1 MRCITH
7 SQSIYPLLVVR
18 RIRHYSLMLTVI
30 FVIAAAF
37 PRFAVAQ
44 KTGSV
49 TCTIS
54 DDTGPL
60 PGAVVR
66 VKGTDN
72 AAVSDLDGKA
82 SIAGINSTVTLV
94 VTLLGYEDQQ
104 IEAGPGDNISVT
116 LKEDRQMLDEVIV
129 IGYGTA
135 KRKDYTGSVAS
146 VRLENS
152 PIAQAV
158 NSNALESLK
167 GNVSGLDIG
176 ATNTAGGQPSVQVRG
191 QKNFSGA
198 SSPLIV
204 LDGLIFMGG
213 LNDINPADIATID
226 ILKDASSAATYG
238 SRSANGVI
246 VITTKKGASHKPT
259 ITFNASYGAATW
271 GNKPRMKTGQA
282 YVDAIM
288 ARNNRTDLGWMS
300 PQEYLN
306 YQTGQTTDWLDYSSR
321 IGSKQDYQLSVGGA
335 GEGINY
341 YFSTSWSDNKGIII
355 GDDFN
360 RFNLLGKLSTDIT
373 SWLNV
378 SVDAAFTRQDYSGV
392 AANILTAYYL
402 SPYGAPYRYNTTE
415 LEKYPVTSSD
425 GYQNPLWQADKTMRQ
440 DVDIRNNYRLQA
452 SAVIKAPWVEGLSLR
467 LNYSYTDTRKNTS
480 DFRNERYAV
489 QEGRYDDDSRYSSE
503 TYTKLLSS
511 ASGWR
516 KNEDTYS
523 RLFDAIL
530 NYTHAFGKH
539 DVDATLVATRDHSV
553 YNMEQ
558 MTASN
563 FYANGNTT
571 LGINGLRKA
580 TVQKV
585 SEDGVETANIGYLA
599 RVLYNYDGRYSFTGS
614 IRRDGA
620 SVFGTNK
627 KWGNFWSL
635 GVAWTPSKEA
645 FWTPELKRVV
655 TDLKIKASG
664 GVNGN
669 QTLAAYSTLSKVVNG
684 QDGGIRYEWNTSE
697 ILYGMAI
704 TSLGND
710 NLGWEATTAY
720 NLGIEANLF
729 EGRLD
734 VDLETYYS
742 QTKDQIFDR
751 TIPSMTGFETVKSTM
766 GQVDNFGIEATIH
779 SVNIRTRD
787 FQWSSGLTFWL
798 NRNKLVHLY
807 YEDLDGDGREDD
819 DISNSRFIGKSLGAI
834 FGYVQDGIVQ
844 TGDVDYIGVYGGVPG
859 SPKYVDINQ
868 DDQINADDRVI
879 LGYTSPNF
887 RLNLSNTITYK
898 QFELYAMIA
907 GIFGGANRYLRE
919 NQNAFRVSNVTGYA
933 TANLIDIPWWTEENP
948 SNIYPSATFSTDGRF
963 KGLQDRTFVRLQDI
977 TLSYTFKKSLMERWH
992 MNNLKVFISGKNL
1005 LTFTRWVGDDPET
1018 GSSVLSSTMPVSK
1031 SVTAGVSLSF

>member
-1 MRCITH
+1 MRH
-7 SQSIYPLLVVR
+7 
-18 RIRHYSLMLTVI
+18 IRHLFLLFTT
-30 FVIAAAF
+30 IAAISWGSGPAA
-37 PRFAVAQ
+37 RAQ
-44 KTGSV
+44 SAGSV
-49 TCTIS
+49 TCTVS
-54 DDTGPL
+54 DSAGPL

-66 VKGTDN
+66 IKGSDN
-72 AAVSDLDGKA
+72 AAVTDLDGKA
-82 SIAGINSTVTLV
+82 TLTGIKSAVTLV
-94 VTLLGYEDQQ
+94 VNMMGYLDREV
-104 IEAGPGDNISVT
+104 EAAPGRDLRIIME
-116 LKEDRQMLDEVIV
+116 EDRQMLEEVIV

-167 GNVSGLDIG
+167 GSVSGLDIG

-246 VITTKKGASHKPT
+246 VITTKKGVSHKPT
-259 ITFNASYGAATW
+259 ITFNTSFGAATW

-306 YQTGQTTDWLDYSSR
+306 YQTGKTTDWLDYSSR

-341 YFSTSWSDNKGIII
+341 YFSTSWTDNKGIIK

-373 SWLNV
+373 GWLSV

-402 SPYGAPYRYNTTE
+402 SPYGATYRYNSTE

-425 GYQNPLWQADKTMRQ
+425 GYQNPLWQADKSMRQ

-489 QEGRYDDDSRYSSE
+489 QEGRYDDDTRYSAD
-503 TYTKLLSS
+503 TYKNLLSS
-511 ASGWR
+511 ASGSR

-530 NYTHAFGKH
+530 NYSHTFDKH
-539 DVDATLVATRDHSV
+539 DIDATLVATRDHSV
-553 YNMEQ
+553 YSMEQ
-558 MTASN
+558 MSGSN

-580 TVQKV
+580 TVQKI

-620 SVFGTNK
+620 SVFGTNR

-635 GVAWTPSKEA
+635 GAAWTPSREA
-645 FWTPELKRVV
+645 FWTPGLKRVL
-655 TDLKIKASG
+655 TDFKVKVSG

-669 QTLAAYSTLSKVVNG
+669 QTLAAYSTLSKVING
-684 QDGGIRYEWNTSE
+684 QDGGIQYEWGTGD
-697 ILYGMAI
+697 IMYGMAI
-704 TSLGND
+704 SSLGND

-720 NLGIEANLF
+720 NFGIESNWF

-734 VDLETYYS
+734 ADLEFYYS

-751 TIPSMTGFETVKSTM
+751 TIPAMTGFETVKSTM
-766 GQVDNFGIEATIH
+766 GQVDNFGIEATLH
-779 SVNIRTRD
+779 SVNINTRD
-787 FQWSSGLTFWL
+787 FRWTSGLTFWL

-834 FGYVQDGIVQ
+834 YGYVQDGLVQ
-844 TGDVDYIGVYGGVPG
+844 MDDVDYIGVYGGVPG

-887 RLNLSNTITYK
+887 RLNLSNTIRYR

-919 NQNAFRVSNVTGYA
+919 NQNAFRVANITGYA
-933 TANLIDIPWWTEENP
+933 TANLIDIPWWTEDNP
-948 SNIYPSATFSTDGRF
+948 GNVYPAATFSTDGRF
-963 KGLQDRTFVRLQDI
+963 KGLQDRTFVRFQDI
-977 TLSYTFKKSLMERWH
+977 TLSYSFKKSLMERWH
-992 MNNLKVFISGKNL
+992 VNNLKLFVSGKNL
-1005 LTFTRWVGDDPET
+1005 LTLTRWVGDDPET

-1031 SVTAGVSLSF
+1031 SITAGVSFSF

>member
-7 SQSIYPLLVVR
+7 SQSIYLLLVVR
-18 RIRHYSLMLTVI
+18 RIKHYSLMLTVI

-37 PRFAVAQ
+37 PRIAAAQ

-54 DDTGPL
+54 DDAGPL
-60 PGAVVR
+60 PGAVIR

-116 LKEDRQMLDEVIV
+116 LKEDRQMLEEVIV

-246 VITTKKGASHKPT
+246 VITTKKGVTHKPT
-259 ITFNASYGAATW
+259 ISFNASYSAATW
-271 GNKPRMKTGQA
+271 GNKPRMKTGQG

-288 ARNNRTDLGWMS
+288 ARNSRTDLGWMS

-306 YQTGQTTDWLDYSSR
+306 YQTGHTTDWLDYSSR
-321 IGSKQDYQLSVGGA
+321 IGGKQDYQLSVGGA
-335 GEGINY
+335 GQGINY
-341 YFSTSWSDNKGIII
+341 YFSTSWTDNKGIIK

-373 SWLNV
+373 SWLSV

-425 GYQNPLWQADKTMRQ
+425 GFQNPLWQADKSMRQ

-511 ASGWR
+511 ANGSR
-516 KNEDTYS
+516 TNEDTYS
-523 RLFDAIL
+523 RLFDAII

-539 DVDATLVATRDHSV
+539 DVDATLVATRDRSV
-553 YNMEQ
+553 YAKETMSG
-558 MTASN
+558 SN

-585 SEDGVETANIGYLA
+585 GEDGVETANIGYLA

-620 SVFGTNK
+620 SVFGTNR
-627 KWGNFWSL
+627 KWGNFWSV
-635 GVAWTPSKEA
+635 GAAWTPSKEA

-655 TDLKIKASG
+655 TDLKIKASA

-710 NLGWEATTAY
+710 NLGWESTTAY
-720 NLGIEANLF
+720 NLGVEANLF

-766 GQVDNFGIEATIH
+766 GQVDNFGIEATLH

-787 FQWSSGLTFWL
+787 FSWTSGLTFWL

-807 YEDLDGDGREDD
+807 YEDLDGDGKEDD

-844 TGDVDYIGVYGGVPG
+844 MDDVDYIGVYGGVPG

-887 RLNLSNTITYK
+887 RLNLSNTVTYK

-963 KGLQDRTFVRLQDI
+963 KGLQDRTFVRLQDV
-977 TLSYTFKKSLMERWH
+977 TLSYSFKKSLMERWH
-992 MNNLKVFISGKNL
+992 INNLKLFVSGKNL

-1018 GSSVLSSTMPVSK
+1018 GSSVLSSTMPVAK
-1031 SVTAGVSLSF
+1031 SVTAGVSFSF

>member
-1 MRCITH
+1 M
-7 SQSIYPLLVVR
+7 R

-37 PRFAVAQ
+37 PRIAAAQ

-54 DDTGPL
+54 DDAGPL
-60 PGAVVR
+60 PGAVIR

-341 YFSTSWSDNKGIII
+341 YFSTSFSDNKGIII

-373 SWLNV
+373 SWLNI

-402 SPYGAPYRYNTTE
+402 SPYGAPYRYNTRE

-425 GYQNPLWQADKTMRQ
+425 GYQNPLWQADKSMRQ

-480 DFRNERYAV
+480 NFQNERYSV
-489 QEGRYDDDSRYSSE
+489 QEGRYDDDSRYSAE
-503 TYTKLLSS
+503 TYRKLLSS

-585 SEDGVETANIGYLA
+585 SEDGVETANIG
-599 RVLYNYDGRYSFTGS
+599 
-614 IRRDGA
+614 
-620 SVFGTNK
+620 
-627 KWGNFWSL
+627 
-635 GVAWTPSKEA
+635 
-645 FWTPELKRVV
+645 
-655 TDLKIKASG
+655 
-664 GVNGN
+664 
-669 QTLAAYSTLSKVVNG
+669 
-684 QDGGIRYEWNTSE
+684 
-697 ILYGMAI
+697 
-704 TSLGND
+704 
-710 NLGWEATTAY
+710 
-720 NLGIEANLF
+720 
-729 EGRLD
+729 
-734 VDLETYYS
+734 
-742 QTKDQIFDR
+742 
-751 TIPSMTGFETVKSTM
+751 
-766 GQVDNFGIEATIH
+766 
-779 SVNIRTRD
+779 
-787 FQWSSGLTFWL
+787 
-798 NRNKLVHLY
+798 
-807 YEDLDGDGREDD
+807 
-819 DISNSRFIGKSLGAI
+819 
-834 FGYVQDGIVQ
+834 
-844 TGDVDYIGVYGGVPG
+844 
-859 SPKYVDINQ
+859 
-868 DDQINADDRVI
+868 
-879 LGYTSPNF
+879 
-887 RLNLSNTITYK
+887 
-898 QFELYAMIA
+898 
-907 GIFGGANRYLRE
+907 
-919 NQNAFRVSNVTGYA
+919 
-933 TANLIDIPWWTEENP
+933 
-948 SNIYPSATFSTDGRF
+948 
-963 KGLQDRTFVRLQDI
+963 
-977 TLSYTFKKSLMERWH
+977 
-992 MNNLKVFISGKNL
+992 
-1005 LTFTRWVGDDPET
+1005 
-1018 GSSVLSSTMPVSK
+1018 
-1031 SVTAGVSLSF
+1031 